1 MWIFR
6 QSEPRFRRQYNLKF
20 GSMRIFKYVIV
31 KGYERGSFKTFFTHV
46 FFTILTH
53 LGPLF
58 ILVCRIFFHMISISR
73 RYLQGKEVQH

>member
-1 MWIFR
+1 
-6 QSEPRFRRQYNLKF
+6 
-20 GSMRIFKYVIV
+20 MRIFKYVIV

-58 ILVCRIFFHMISISR
+58 TRMQNIFSYGFDFAEIFARERSPTLIKKIMFCKFCS
-73 RYLQGKEVQH
+73 LQ